1 MKHKFVELRG
11 LDKQG
16 NTAASGILINGRF
29 IGFAGFVD
37 FTAWLAMD
45 NKTLSSL
52 AEDFWVKDL
61 TQKQWRKRAQKK
73 FGVARFVKIIHWKR

>member
-1 MKHKFVELRG
+1 MKHKFVEMRG

-29 IGFAGFVD
+29 IGFAGFTD

-52 AEDFWVKDL
+52 AEDF
-61 TQKQWRKRAQKK
+61 
-73 FGVARFVKIIHWKR
+73 